1 MSRRRPPVSTL
12 PLLRRR
18 STLWLAGALIALAI
32 AAVLNLVSRNGGGS
46 NSIPTATEPSAAVT
60 ATVPASAATLVTTST
75 SLAPTVTPFI
85 VAPDLHPD
93 PVRLQSARVVHVVD
107 GDTID
112 VEIDGRQERI
122 RYYGIDTPERG
133 DPCFSEATARND
145 ELVDGTVLLL
155 PDARERDR
163 SGRLLRYVFDAQGQS
178 VDARLIAEGYAHAW
192 REDGAYRDQL
202 VALEDQTRADAV
214 GCLWQ

>member
-1 MSRRRPPVSTL
+1 MSRRRPPTSSL
-12 PLLRRR
+12 PFLRRR
-18 STLWLAGALIALAI
+18 STLWLVGALIALAI
-32 AAVLNLVSRNGGGS
+32 AAILNVVCRNGAGP
-46 NSIPTATEPSAAVT
+46 NSVPTATGLSVSATATGPAPAATRVT
-60 ATVPASAATLVTTST
+60 AQTPA
-75 SLAPTVTPFI
+75 APANTPTI
-85 VAPDLHPD
+85 AAPDLQPD
-93 PVRLQSARVVHVVD
+93 PARLQPARVVHIVD

-133 DPCFSEATARND
+133 DPCFSEATARNNA
-145 ELVDGTVLLL
+145 LVDGAVLLL

-178 VDARLIAEGYAHAW
+178 VDARLIAEGFAHAW

-202 VALEDQTRADAV
+202 VALEDQTDAARI
-214 GCLWQ
+214 GCLWE